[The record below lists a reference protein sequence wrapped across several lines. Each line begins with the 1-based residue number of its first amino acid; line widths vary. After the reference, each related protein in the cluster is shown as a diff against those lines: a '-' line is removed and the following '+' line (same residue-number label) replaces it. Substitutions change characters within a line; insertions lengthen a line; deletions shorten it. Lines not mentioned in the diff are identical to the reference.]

1 MTGAESMSLHYVPDL
16 IYDAGKTG
24 FEELVRNLSST
35 MTKLNKGNILEIIS
49 TEPGLKEKLSSWCKI
64 ETHLLLDRKDF
75 GESSYY
81 YIEKR

>member
-1 MTGAESMSLHYVPDL
+1 MSLQFVPDL

-24 FEELVRNLSST
+24 YEELVSKLSST
-35 MTKLNKGNILEIIS
+35 MKNLNKGHILEIIS
-49 TEPGLKEKLSSWCKI
+49 TEPGLKEKLPSWCKI

>member
-1 MTGAESMSLHYVPDL
+1 MGAEWMSFQYVPDL

-24 FEELVRNLSST
+24 YEELIFNLSSN
-35 MTKLNKGNILEIIS
+35 MKKLNKGHILEIIS
-49 TEPGLKEKLSSWCKI
+49 TEPGLKEKLPSWCRI

>member
-1 MTGAESMSLHYVPDL
+1 MSLQYVPDL

-24 FEELVRNLSST
+24 YEELVINLYSN
-35 MTKLNKGNILEIIS
+35 MERLNKGHILEIIS
-49 TEPGLKEKLSSWCKI
+49 TEPGLKDKLPSWCRL

>member
-1 MTGAESMSLHYVPDL
+1 MGAEWMSFQYVPDL
-16 IYDAGKTG
+16 IYNAGKTRY
-24 FEELVRNLSST
+24 EELVNNLSST
-35 MTKLNKGNILEIIS
+35 MEKLNKGHILEIIS
-49 TEPGLKEKLSSWCKI
+49 TEPGLKEKLPSWCRL